1 MVIVHGEL
9 LNNQMVNQLSMFNQ
23 NTYLKKKT
31 HGFNENIQTT
41 SEHHH
46 VKNG

>member
-23 NTYLKKKT
+23 NTYLKKKKHMGLT
-31 HGFNENIQTT
+31 RTYKQLVNITM
-41 SEHHH
+41 
-46 VKNG
+46 